1 MTCEHLVCALCA
13 GPVVEGRCATCRASR
28 AQVHAPSFVLTPQ
41 LFAVLVALLALL
53 TVLLAHVR

>member
-28 AQVHAPSFVLTPQ
+28 AQVHTSSFVLTPQ
-41 LFAVLVALLALL
+41 LFAVLVALMALL